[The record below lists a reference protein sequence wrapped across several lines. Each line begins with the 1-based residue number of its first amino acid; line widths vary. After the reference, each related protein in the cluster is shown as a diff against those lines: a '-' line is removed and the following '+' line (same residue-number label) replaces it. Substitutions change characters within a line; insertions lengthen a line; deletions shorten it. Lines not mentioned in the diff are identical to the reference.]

1 MTKPNDEAGALGG
14 TDLTDDGEIPD
25 GMCNLVSAFTRGS
38 GSGSVESRYM
48 PFGFACLKCV
58 LCYSASGLR
67 LGSQGEKMD
76 EKMWPR
82 GGRLMNFNK
91 TRFHRLNSALDNAP
105 HPAFVL
111 L

>member
-1 MTKPNDEAGALGG
+1 MPQIFRPKIFPTVSFRTTIQVTKPNDEAGALGG

-38 GSGSVESRYM
+38 GSGSVESRYI
-48 PFGFACLKCV
+48 PCGFACLKCV

-82 GGRLMNFNK
+82 GQINEF
-91 TRFHRLNSALDNAP
+91 
-105 HPAFVL
+105 
-111 L
+111 